1 VVVGAGLLV
10 AWLLADPRTPDLA
23 AQAYRVGLYERTG
36 FGVFD
41 ERWYGGHGLPG
52 YGLLFAP
59 GASLVGMRLLATIS
73 VLVSILLFERL
84 VVEVYGDGWL
94 VRAGACVFAV
104 AAVGD
109 VWSGRLTFAFGV
121 TFGVACVFALWRG
134 HPWAGG
140 ALAGVCGAAS
150 PVAGLLLLLGVF
162 TYALDRRSVRVLA
175 MVGVPV
181 VLVLGPLELL
191 FSEGGFEP
199 YPVRSFGATVVV
211 MVAFL
216 WAVPPREHLLR
227 LGAVV
232 YLIAC
237 VLALAIHTAM
247 GSNIERYGVLLAG
260 PLLLCAL
267 GRDRRDTHGRGV
279 LDGGVDGGWAP
290 RPWAGG
296 PGGGGSAGGSPLK
309 RGPARAHTR
318 ARGAVVLGVCLA
330 AIGVWIVWGPVR
342 ETRAVAS
349 SAGTSASYYEP
360 VEGFLEEHGGRL
372 ERVEVPLTRSH
383 WEAAYLAPRVSL
395 ARGWEKQLEERYDG
409 VLLGEGLTAQSYHRW
424 LREQGV
430 SYVALPDVALDGSS
444 AGEGALIRDGLG
456 YLKEVFSS
464 EHWRVYEVRDGTG
477 LLEGPGRLTALGSE
491 AFGLVADR
499 PGRFLVRIHHTR
511 YFTVTA
517 GNGCVRGAPEG
528 WTYVQARAAGRIR
541 VEARF
546 SIGRALGLGGYC
558 RG

>member
-1 VVVGAGLLV
+1 MVLGAGLLV

-23 AQAYRVGLYERTG
+23 AQAYRVGLYERIG

-41 ERWYGGHGLPG
+41 ERWYAGHGLPG

-59 GASLVGMRLLATIS
+59 GASLVGMRLLAAVS
-73 VLVSILLFERL
+73 VFVSILLFERL
-84 VVEVYGDGWL
+84 VVEVYGDGRL

-121 TFGVACVFALWRG
+121 TFGMACVFALWHGR
-134 HPWAGG
+134 PWAGG
-140 ALAGVCGAAS
+140 ALAGVCAAAS
-150 PVAGLLLLLGVF
+150 PVAGLLLVLAAF
-162 TYALDRRSVRVLA
+162 TYALNRRSARVLA
-175 MVGVPV
+175 TVGVPV
-181 VLVLGPLELL
+181 GLVLGPLELL

-199 YPVRSFGATVVV
+199 YPVRSFGATAIVI
-211 MVAFL
+211 VAFL

-232 YLIAC
+232 YLLAC
-237 VLALAIHTAM
+237 VLALAIHTPM

-267 GRDRRDTHGRGV
+267 GRDRRDGHAPGAPG
-279 LDGGVDGGWAP
+279 GGVDGG
-290 RPWAGG
+290 GE
-296 PGGGGSAGGSPLK
+296 SAGGGRLK
-309 RGPARAHTR
+309 WGPARARVR
-318 ARGAVVLGVCLA
+318 ARGAGVAGVCVA

-342 ETRAVAS
+342 ETRAVVS
-349 SAGTSASYYEP
+349 SAATSGSYYEP
-360 VEGFLEEHGGRL
+360 VERFLEEHGGRL

-383 WEAAYLAPRVSL
+383 WEAAYLAGRVSL

-409 VLLGEGLTAQSYHRW
+409 VLLGGGLTAQSYHRW

-430 SYVALPDVALDGSS
+430 SYVVLADVALDGSS
-444 AGEGALIRDGLG
+444 AREGALIRGGLA
-456 YLKEVFSS
+456 YLKPVFSS
-464 EHWRVYEVRDGTG
+464 EHWRVYAVRDGTG
-477 LLEGPGRLTALGSE
+477 LLEGPGRLTALGDDTF
-491 AFGLVADR
+491 ALVADR
-499 PGRFLVRIHHTR
+499 PGRFLVRIHHSR

-517 GNGCVRGAPEG
+517 GNGCVTGAPEG
-528 WTYVQARAAGRIR
+528 WTYVQARAPGRIA
-541 VEARF
+541 VEAEF
-546 SIGRALGLGGYC
+546 SIGRAFALGSSC